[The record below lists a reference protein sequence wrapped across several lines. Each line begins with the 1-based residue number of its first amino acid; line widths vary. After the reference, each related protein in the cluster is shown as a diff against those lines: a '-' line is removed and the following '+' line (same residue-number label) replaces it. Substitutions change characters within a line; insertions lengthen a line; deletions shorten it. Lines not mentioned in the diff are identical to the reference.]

1 MTLLDTIPP
10 DDEIH
15 NLRLDLLDLSGD
27 GYYKSGKYSQ
37 ADQRYRTALNIAQEI
52 QAKPEQ
58 IAELCAELADT
69 CEGEGRI
76 DEVNEFVER
85 GQRILQEHAE
95 TIAYSEIHVKLD
107 WMYGVILWRKGEPKT
122 VAEFLPKLITDAESL
137 PQTVTLQY
145 IIARIHNL
153 FGSVLSGLCDYDAA
167 IIHFQKAIKQLNEIG
182 EKGLAAGYSV
192 NLANTF
198 KKIGRF
204 DEGLRLVSEA
214 FEISSQIGDFDDMLY
229 AKVMKGELLLYWG
242 NISGALQE
250 LEDIK
255 RILEQ
260 NHLDEWWYISNIYIN
275 LALAYLL
282 STDLENASRYVKR
295 GLAEAEKFGAAEDI
309 AYAHDAFGQVETV
322 EKHWEAAA
330 QHFTQAIAIYEQ
342 MGYLRSIAR
351 CQYHFAEA
359 LLQQDKAEETEA
371 LLHKALKTFQDL
383 KIEYEIVKVQE
394 LFTKAKKEEC

>member
-1 MTLLDTIPP
+1 LIWKLAQQGKLDIEIPSNIQVVLEQRLRPLNDDLRKMVTFAAVEGEEFTAQVLTALSQCPEYDVYDRLEALEHRYHFIQEHQEQDTKELGEVVLDIYRFMHRFYRNYVYEQLSAGKKRFLHRAIGDCLEKLYEQNIYQIVGPLAIHFRAARQPKKAAKYALMAAQFEHTHYAWTDCRRLVRTWIDIIRYDPP

-198 KKIGRF
+198 KKNR
-204 DEGLRLVSEA
+204 
-214 FEISSQIGDFDDMLY
+214 QI
-229 AKVMKGELLLYWG
+229 
-242 NISGALQE
+242 
-250 LEDIK
+250 
-255 RILEQ
+255 
-260 NHLDEWWYISNIYIN
+260 
-275 LALAYLL
+275 
-282 STDLENASRYVKR
+282 
-295 GLAEAEKFGAAEDI
+295 
-309 AYAHDAFGQVETV
+309 
-322 EKHWEAAA
+322 
-330 QHFTQAIAIYEQ
+330 
-342 MGYLRSIAR
+342 
-351 CQYHFAEA
+351 
-359 LLQQDKAEETEA
+359 
-371 LLHKALKTFQDL
+371 
-383 KIEYEIVKVQE
+383 
-394 LFTKAKKEEC
+394 